1 MMAQRN
7 CKLIFMRL
15 LKNISSCDIY
25 ENFVLYVFKGDTKS
39 KMQKFLSCRK
49 LDLLLINSIYFV
61 VCSVYLYGGPLVS
74 FDINLNMKL
83 NLKENLS
90 LKLNLNLK
98 LTLNLALNWNLKL
111 SLKLNSKLKLTF
123 NLNLKS
129 RLLLKLYFH
138 FYLKFVS

>member
-1 MMAQRN
+1 MTFVKTLFSMCLKEIRN
-7 CKLIFMRL
+7 HYGKLFLRL
-15 LKNISSCDIY
+15 PKK
-25 ENFVLYVFKGDTKS
+25 YVKI
-39 KMQKFLSCRK
+39 QLKFLSRRK